1 MASFNSTKGRLKYNT
16 KRLQTPVYYI
26 VWNIPIKSQK
36 SKGQLKS
43 NSHKSFHYNHLFP
56 FINSSFST
64 CMSFYFILTMQA
76 PPKNTSEN

>member
-16 KRLQTPVYYI
+16 NRLQTPVYYI

-43 NSHKSFHYNHLFP
+43 NSHKGFHYNHLFP
-56 FINSSFST
+56 S
-64 CMSFYFILTMQA
+64 
-76 PPKNTSEN
+76 